1 MRSGSVARYTASVAA
16 EDKTISSYP
25 HASSQRLLF
34 LDNLRVFLT
43 ALVVFHHSA
52 IAFGAAGGWYYMIPP
67 PPGSLA
73 PLLLTIF
80 AGINQAFFM
89 SLFFAIAGYVTPA
102 SYDTKGPASYLG
114 DRLMRLG
121 IPLVFYFFVLNP
133 FVVYLARRFE
143 GRAPEGF
150 LAFVSEDYLH
160 RCGTGPL
167 WFVLALLLFGAA
179 YAALRVLS
187 RREHERTGT
196 RPLPG
201 NAMVLGFVIAIGIV
215 TFAVRLLF
223 PVGWEILGL
232 QLGYFPLYVPMF
244 VFGVFAHGNGWL
256 QDLGRAQAD
265 LWFRAALLAIV
276 AMPAIILLGG
286 GLSGSADAFKG
297 GATWQALVYA
307 MWEPVLCVGISMK
320 LVLLFR
326 EKFAVQGEIA
336 RRLARSAYTAYIIHP
351 VFVICG
357 TALLAALGPRP
368 LLQFLALGSL
378 AVFSSFAVADA
389 IRRAPGLD
397 RIL

>member
-1 MRSGSVARYTASVAA
+1 LRSGSVARYSASVAA

-43 ALVVFHHSA
+43 ALVVCHHSA
-52 IAFGAAGGWYYMIPP
+52 IAFGAAGGWYYRIPP

-102 SYDTKGPASYLG
+102 SYDTKGPASYLR

-121 IPLVFYFFVLNP
+121 IPLLFYFFVLNP

-196 RPLPG
+196 RPLPN
-201 NAMVLGFVIAIGIV
+201 NAKVLGFVISIGLV
-215 TFAVRLLF
+215 AFAVRMVF
-223 PVGWEILGL
+223 PTGWGILGL
-232 QLGYFPLYVPMF
+232 QLGFFPLYVPMF

-265 LWFRAALLAIV
+265 LWFRAALVAIV

-286 GLSGSADAFKG
+286 GLSGSADAFNG

-307 MWEPVLCVGISMK
+307 MWEPVVCVGISMK
-320 LVLLFR
+320 LVWLFR
-326 EKFAVQGEIA
+326 ERFAAQGKIA
-336 RRLARSAYTAYIIHP
+336 RRLAPSAYTAYIVHP

-357 TALLAALGPRP
+357 TALLSALPLGP

-378 AVFSSFAVADA
+378 AVVSSFAVADA